1 MSFQNLNWNR
11 IYESNFRGNQTLV
24 GDFYRP
30 LLAHSVQY
38 DRLAG
43 YLSLQNLAD
52 ALQGIESAF
61 ESDGEIRIIASKQL
75 SQENKPVL
83 TDDAPLSEEG
93 ESRLALIAQML
104 DEGRLQLKIGE
115 PRNNSDSGIFHP
127 KLGIATDAEENRITF
142 EGSINETY
150 NAWYRNYERFKVHRS
165 WDEVENEYV
174 KEDVKTFERLWNED
188 HEDVEVTDIDDAI
201 ERDILDWQPESDEE
215 IEEHV
220 ERLKKSSEPPASEA
234 TVTRIA
240 NERELLPGAMHIAED
255 ISPIEPWPHQRVI
268 ADTAA
273 SIYPE
278 SLLFCD
284 EVGLGKTIEAG
295 LTISRLI
302 TIGEVSDSL
311 LLVPATVQPQWQ
323 EELLEKFNIH
333 AYSYEY
339 SGAQRIL
346 RDAYGREHSLSD
358 YETLDAWGDSHIG
371 EFVTTR
377 DEPTVVLASWHT
389 ARRTENM
396 GMFSPTVHWQEEHP
410 GEPPADRF
418 EWDLTLV
425 DEAHHGREG
434 TNLYE
439 LLTELQNDTACNYV
453 LTATPMQLEITEL
466 FDLLRL
472 CDLPDGWNNRES
484 FDTYFE
490 MQQDLAD
497 ALEEIDADPS
507 RTVEEILPDLA
518 SKLSYEPYEG
528 LTHLRTWAGMM
539 QAFVQE
545 HEDVDAWASEQIGD
559 SGLGLSERRRLN
571 RVLGTGRL
579 GTRSWEEKFSGL
591 STEGLQFLLDLGEE
605 TTPVKSRVFRNT
617 RQTLRMCKEANLLN
631 ENIPRREIETRS
643 VELGEAEPLYERVET
658 YIDEVYDQSKKLL
671 EGKERTALGFVMTT
685 YRQRL
690 TSSLH
695 AIEESLK
702 RRRESL
708 RSGFTETIEEVS
720 DSDLETGALTDR
732 EEVLRRE
739 YGLRVDQIG
748 ANSPA
753 GERVRQFE
761 LSELEDFITRLYN
774 VPEDPKLK
782 QLIQDLSELSARGRD
797 TVIIFTQYTDTLDA
811 IKEKVCLSHSDVG
824 TYSGGGGEIYQRD
837 SGEWNTV
844 SKERVKREFTD
855 SDGDLSILVCT
866 DSASEGLNLQT
877 CDAMICYDLPWN
889 PQRVEQRIGRIDRIG
904 QKNERVLVWN
914 YVYDETVEEDIYER
928 LGERINLFEQAV
940 GPLRPILEG
949 LEGEVQNIAMGDS
962 TKSGEDVAAE
972 AEVQSREA
980 EQKVRQVGL
989 AQELDQIRP
998 EDIIEEAKLYGWT
1011 TSHPDVGRIGYQDRP
1026 FEPLLNP
1033 EVVKRLFTQ
1042 SQVLRNKGWIFE
1054 MLDRQLTEDEDAPY
1068 QKLYRLDI
1076 PEDTDPPVP
1085 RDPPEDTVQAIY
1097 AGENEVLV
1105 SFDPEVLEWYPSVMI
1120 PLPHQELFE
1129 YLLGELSSE
1138 LEGTIE
1144 EEIIRIAG
1152 DIGEDGR
1159 RVWAEPSAVS
1169 DACVATYATK
1179 TQRRL
1184 TLDVPLPDEPTGKQE
1199 IADWLKKYEESV
1211 ENHSISD

>member
-1 MSFQNLNWNR
+1 MLS
-11 IYESNFRGNQTLV
+11 EAT
-24 GDFYRP
+24 
-30 LLAHSVQY
+30 QY

-127 KLGIATDAEENRITF
+127 KLGIATDADGNRITF

-174 KEDVKTFERLWNED
+174 EEDVETFERLWNEEHD
-188 HEDVEVTDIDDAI
+188 DVEVTDIDEAI

-215 IEEHV
+215 VEEHV

-240 NERELLPGAMHIAED
+240 NERQLLPGALHIAED
-255 ISPIEPWPHQRVI
+255 VSSIDPWPHQRVI

-295 LTISRLI
+295 LTISRLL
-302 TIGEVSDSL
+302 TVGEVSDAL

-323 EELLEKFNIH
+323 EELLEKFNVN

-339 SGAQRIL
+339 SGAQRVL
-346 RDAYGREHSLSD
+346 RDAYGIEHSLSD
-358 YETLDAWGDSHIG
+358 YETLDAWDDSHIG
-371 EFVTTR
+371 EFVADR

-389 ARRTENM
+389 ARRTQNM
-396 GMFSPTVHWQEEHP
+396 GMFSPTVHWQTEHP
-410 GEPPADRF
+410 GDPPKDSF

-434 TNLYE
+434 TNLYD
-439 LLTELQNDTACNYV
+439 LLTDLQHDTACTYV

-466 FDLLRL
+466 FDLLRV
-472 CDLPDGWNNRES
+472 CDLPDGWNDRES

-490 MQQDLAD
+490 VQQDLAE
-497 ALEEIDADPS
+497 ALDEIEPRAS
-507 RTVEEILPDLA
+507 TTVEAVLPDLA
-518 SKLSYEPYEG
+518 SKWNDGPYEG
-528 LTHLRTWAGMM
+528 TTRLQTWVGMI
-539 QAFVQE
+539 QSFVLA
-545 HEDVDAWASEQIGD
+545 HDDVTEWAAARVDE
-559 SGLGLSERRRLN
+559 SGFSLGERRRLN
-571 RVLGTGRL
+571 RVLGTGKL
-579 GTRSWEEKFSGL
+579 GPRDWEEKFSEL
-591 STEGLQFLLDLGEE
+591 SVESLRFLLDLGEE

-617 RQTLRMCKEANLLN
+617 RQTLRMCKRAGLLDQN
-631 ENIPRREIETRS
+631 VPRRDIETRS
-643 VELGEAEPLYERVET
+643 VELGDAEPLYARVET
-658 YIDEVYDQSKKLL
+658 YIGDVYDRSKKLL
-671 EGKERTALGFVMTT
+671 EGKEQTAIGFVMTT

-695 AIEESLK
+695 AIEQSLK

-708 RSGFTETIEEVS
+708 RSDLRSIAEVS
-720 DSDLETGALTDR
+720 ESDLETGAIADR

-748 ANSPA
+748 ANSSD

-761 LSELEDFITRLYN
+761 LSELEEFIAQLYD
-774 VPEDPKLK
+774 VPEDPKLE
-782 QLIQDLSELSARGRD
+782 QLMQDLKELSARARD
-797 TVIIFTQYTDTLDA
+797 TVIIFTQYRDTLDA
-811 IKEKVCLSHSDVG
+811 IKRKVCLSHSDVG
-824 TYSGGGGEIYQRD
+824 TYSGGGGELYD
-837 SGEWNTV
+837 AEAEEWRGV
-844 SKERVKREFTD
+844 SKERVKRAFTD
-855 SDGDLSILVCT
+855 PDGDLSILVCT

-877 CDAMICYDLPWN
+877 CDAMINYDMPWN
-889 PQRVEQRIGRIDRIG
+889 PQVVEQRIGRIDRIG
-904 QKNERVLVWN
+904 QRNEKVLVWN
-914 YVYDETVEEDIYER
+914 YIYDDTVEEDIYER

-949 LEGEVQNIAMGDS
+949 LEGEVERVAMGES
-962 TKSGEDVAAE
+962 TKSGEEIAVDAESQSKE
-972 AEVQSREA
+972 AERKS
-980 EQKVRQVGL
+980 RQVGL
-989 AQELDQIRP
+989 VQDLDEIAA

-1011 TSHPDVGRIGYQDRP
+1011 NSSPDVGRIGYPDRP
-1026 FEPLLNP
+1026 FDPLVTP
-1033 EVVKRLFTQ
+1033 DVVKRLFTQ
-1042 SQVLRNKGWIFE
+1042 SQVLRNRGWTFE

-1068 QKLYRLDI
+1068 QKLYRMRI
-1076 PEDTDPPVP
+1076 PEDAAPPVSDDPPS
-1085 RDPPEDTVQAIY
+1085 DTVQAMY
-1097 AGENEVLV
+1097 ADSGEVLV
-1105 SFDPEVLEWYPSVMI
+1105 SFDPEVLEWYPSVVI
-1120 PLPHQELFE
+1120 PLPQHGLFE
-1129 YLLGELSSE
+1129 YLLSE
-1138 LEGTIE
+1138 LVEELDGTVE
-1144 EEIIRIAG
+1144 DEILRVAG
-1152 DIGEDGR
+1152 TVDSGAPTT
-1159 RVWAEPSAVS
+1159 WTEPTARTPAS
-1169 DACVATYATK
+1169 VATYATAA
-1179 TQRRL
+1179 QRRL
-1184 TLDVPLPDEPTGKQE
+1184 TLDVPLPSTDEAETTVRE
-1199 IADWLKKYEESV
+1199 WLSHDSE
-1211 ENHSISD
+1211 

>member
-1 MSFQNLNWNR
+1 MLS
-11 IYESNFRGNQTLV
+11 E
-24 GDFYRP
+24 
-30 LLAHSVQY
+30 AVQY

-61 ESDGEIRIIASKQL
+61 ESDGEIRIIASKRL

-127 KLGIATDAEENRITF
+127 KLGIATDANGNRITF
-142 EGSINETY
+142 EGSVNETY

-174 KEDVKTFERLWNED
+174 KKDVKTFEWLWNEE
-188 HEDVEVTDIDDAI
+188 HEDVDVTDIDDAI
-201 ERDILDWQPESDEE
+201 EQDILDWQPESDEE
-215 IEEHV
+215 VERHV

-234 TVTRIA
+234 TATRIA
-240 NERELLPGAMHIAED
+240 NERELLPGAMHIADE
-255 ISPIEPWPHQRVI
+255 ISSIKPWPHQRVI

-295 LTISRLI
+295 LTISRLL
-302 TIGEVSDSL
+302 TIGEVSDAL

-323 EELLEKFNIH
+323 EELLEKFNIN

-339 SGAQRIL
+339 SGAQRVL
-346 RDAYGREHSLSD
+346 RDAYGIEHSLSN
-358 YETLDAWGDSHIG
+358 YETIDAWEDSHIG
-371 EFVTTR
+371 EFVSDR
-377 DEPTVVLASWHT
+377 DEPTVILASWHT
-389 ARRTENM
+389 ARRTQNM

-410 GEPPADRF
+410 GDPPKDSF

-439 LLTELQNDTACNYV
+439 LLTELQNDTACTYV

-466 FDLLRL
+466 FDLLRV
-472 CDLPDGWNNRES
+472 CDLPDGWNERES

-490 MQQDLAD
+490 MQQDLAK
-497 ALEEIDADPS
+497 ALDEINADS
-507 RTVEEILPDLA
+507 SDTVEEILPDLA
-518 SKLSYEPYEG
+518 SKWNYEPYEG
-528 LTHLRTWAGMM
+528 ITHLRTWAGMI

-545 HEDVDAWASEQIGD
+545 HDDVAEWVGERVDD
-559 SGLGLSERRRLN
+559 SNLGLSERRRLN
-571 RVLGTGRL
+571 RVLGTGKL
-579 GTRSWEEKFSGL
+579 GPRNWEDKFSNLSVDGL
-591 STEGLQFLLDLGEE
+591 CFLLDLGEE

-617 RQTLRMCKEANLLN
+617 RQTLRMCKKANLLN

-643 VELGEAEPLYERVET
+643 VELGDAEPLYDRVET
-658 YIDEVYDQSKKLL
+658 YISDVYDQSKKLL
-671 EGKERTALGFVMTT
+671 EGKEKTALGFVMTT

-702 RRRESL
+702 RRQENL
-708 RSGFTETIEEVS
+708 RSGLSDASEVS
-720 DSDLETGALTDR
+720 ESDLETGAITDR

-748 ANSPA
+748 ANSSA

-761 LSELEDFITRLYN
+761 LSELEDFISQLYD
-774 VPEDPKLK
+774 VPEDPKLE
-782 QLIQDLSELSARGRD
+782 QLMQDLNELSARARD

-811 IKEKVCLSHSDVG
+811 IKEKVCLSHGDVG
-824 TYSGGGGEIYQRD
+824 TYSGSGGEIYE
-837 SGEWNTV
+837 SESEEWRTV

-877 CDAMICYDLPWN
+877 CDAMVCYDLPWN

-962 TKSGEDVAAE
+962 TKSGADVASE
-972 AEVQSREA
+972 AEEQSKEA

-989 AQELDQIRP
+989 TQDLDEVSP
-998 EDIIEEAKLYGWT
+998 EEIIEEAKLYGWT
-1011 TSHPDVGRIGYQDRP
+1011 TSHPDVGRIGYDDKP
-1026 FEPLLNP
+1026 FEPLLKP
-1033 EVVKRLFTQ
+1033 DVVKRLFTQ
-1042 SQVLRNKGWIFE
+1042 SQVLRNKGWTFE
-1054 MLDRQLTEDEDAPY
+1054 MLNRQLTEDEEAPY
-1068 QKLYRLDI
+1068 QKLYRLHI
-1076 PEDTDPPVP
+1076 PEDADPPISD
-1085 RDPPEDTVQAIY
+1085 DPPEDTVQAMF
-1097 AGENEVLV
+1097 ADSNEVLV
-1105 SFDPEVLEWYPSVMI
+1105 SFDPEVLEWYPSVVI
-1120 PLPHQELFE
+1120 PLPQHGLFE
-1129 YLLGELSSE
+1129 YLLCELVDE
-1138 LEGTIE
+1138 LGGTVEDEVVRVAGALEGE
-1144 EEIIRIAG
+1144 NPRI
-1152 DIGEDGR
+1152 
-1159 RVWAEPSAVS
+1159 WTEPSAS
-1169 DACVATYATK
+1169 TQASVATYATEAE
-1179 TQRRL
+1179 RRL
-1184 TLDVPLPDEPTGKQE
+1184 TLDVPLPDEETGKQY
-1199 IADWLKKYEESV
+1199 IRGWLLQRNESKR
-1211 ENHSISD
+1211 